1 MDAYRFSYPA
11 SRVIGGGEESHRWR
25 LLTCRSGPS
34 ENAVRTEEHQ
44 HSTRECD
51 SHSGVGVPAKKRHAS
66 FNRSLIL
73 GHMVYSCSGRW
84 YPDSHK
90 SHSAVRAEA
99 GLTNL
104 NTIFQLNNLALP
116 RGRPAPDR
124 ALRSEA
130 SLVFS
135 VWAQWL
141 STDEHCPGRSEAQVC
156 PLLTTGNNEKFLRG
170 HQRN

>member
-1 MDAYRFSYPA
+1 MHTDLAPSIPSHQRRRRVSQVEAPHLPLWTIRKCRQDGRTSTQHPRVRFP
-11 SRVIGGGEESHRWR
+11 
-25 LLTCRSGPS
+25 LS
-34 ENAVRTEEHQ
+34 ELGYLR
-44 HSTRECD
+44 
-51 SHSGVGVPAKKRHAS
+51 KKRHAS

-73 GHMVYSCSGRW
+73 GHMVYSCGGRW

-141 STDEHCPGRSEAQVC
+141 SADEHCPGRSEAEVC